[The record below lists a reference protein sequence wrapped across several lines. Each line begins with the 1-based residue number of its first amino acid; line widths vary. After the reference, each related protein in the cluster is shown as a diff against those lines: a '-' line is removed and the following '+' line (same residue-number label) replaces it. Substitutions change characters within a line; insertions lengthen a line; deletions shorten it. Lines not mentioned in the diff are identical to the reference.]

1 MIKKLLKNGLTDEII
16 IVATAVAAFF
26 PWALSLVALSVIA
39 VALLAAPRTR
49 RIIFG
54 YRNSVFLLP
63 FVPVAL
69 IPPAV
74 HRNWLGV
81 VCGAGILLV
90 FTLFIYIKCTITA
103 KTADRAFD
111 AVCIMS
117 IVAAIYAAVE
127 KAVYLRFPRLAVHS
141 IVLPSNDELRSASLF
156 GNPNLYSS
164 VICIA
169 ILISVHM
176 LIERKGDF
184 KLYCVTIA
192 ANLIGTMLC
201 GSLMGMI
208 ELVVGFIVMLAL
220 KRRFKLL
227 AVFAALGVAGA
238 VAIITVP
245 QLLPRLVDAR
255 HSFEMRVHIWEL
267 AAIMFKKAPV
277 FGRGI
282 LSYMAFSP
290 DYAGQAAQLGI
301 HEVRVTTNAHNI
313 IFDGLLSFGT
323 VGFLMVTFYVI
334 LAMLPIIREYHRR
347 NRAYSSLAI
356 AAAAG
361 AFAHGM
367 FDVTLAWPQVIVL
380 MLTVL
385 AAGSLSADRVAVD
398 AADNHIVKRTQED

>member
-1 MIKKLLKNGLTDEII
+1 
-16 IVATAVAAFF
+16 
-26 PWALSLVALSVIA
+26 
-39 VALLAAPRTR
+39 
-49 RIIFG
+49 
-54 YRNSVFLLP
+54 
-63 FVPVAL
+63 
-69 IPPAV
+69 
-74 HRNWLGV
+74 
-81 VCGAGILLV
+81 
-90 FTLFIYIKCTITA
+90 
-103 KTADRAFD
+103 
-111 AVCIMS
+111 
-117 IVAAIYAAVE
+117 
-127 KAVYLRFPRLAVHS
+127 
-141 IVLPSNDELRSASLF
+141 
-156 GNPNLYSS
+156 
-164 VICIA
+164 
-169 ILISVHM
+169 
-176 LIERKGDF
+176 
-184 KLYCVTIA
+184 
-192 ANLIGTMLC
+192 
-201 GSLMGMI
+201 
-208 ELVVGFIVMLAL
+208 
-220 KRRFKLL
+220 
-227 AVFAALGVAGA
+227 
-238 VAIITVP
+238 
-245 QLLPRLVDAR
+245 
-255 HSFEMRVHIWEL
+255 MRVHIWEL